1 MRPASLISSKMI
13 EREVNQDSDTRFTIR
28 LIESTRNSLP
38 ARGLR
43 FPNLDRFNRPIVF
56 RLNVT
61 NGPVLPAGRIY
72 TKQGIVSPFDFDS
85 LFEPGPPRGSTTP
98 TFEIVFAFGRRRPR
112 SGIVRT
118 MAWLTRASRPLLSC
132 PLLLSAL
139 QTFGSGAIDNKCR
152 IMIR

>member
-56 RLNVT
+56 RLNATVDPFFRPAGYIRSKGSFRRSIST
-61 NGPVLPAGRIY
+61 LCSSRDHRGGQRSPRLRSSSPSWTTTSTIGDRSNNGVADASVSAIVELPAIIIRP
-72 TKQGIVSPFDFDS
+72 SDF
-85 LFEPGPPRGSTTP
+85 
-98 TFEIVFAFGRRRPR
+98 
-112 SGIVRT
+112 
-118 MAWLTRASRPLLSC
+118 W
-132 PLLLSAL
+132 
-139 QTFGSGAIDNKCR
+139 
-152 IMIR
+152 IRCNR